1 MLGRQRSLA
10 HEKTGGCDVWK
21 SSEGDAVFDTG
32 EREHL
37 REREEL
43 GGAIGRGA
51 FEVCAEREEFRAETE
66 KLEGEQE

>member
-1 MLGRQRSLA
+1 
-10 HEKTGGCDVWK
+10 
-21 SSEGDAVFDTG
+21 VFDTG

-66 KLEGEQE
+66 ELEGEQE